1 MFAWA
6 GNPRWS
12 LAAKAVGSVTVLASI
27 FMVTG
32 YINASAA
39 PRASENG
46 VASASSQNFEESLRM
61 RITKKDGSH
70 VAAKGSASGSVDGK
84 VSFKIHTVNGSKAT
98 ATFYGHN
105 SHGTIS
111 GSGVAKYHVSGAVSY
126 YTGKVKTLT
135 GTGRYSHASSHG
147 ISLSGT
153 VNRRT
158 YSVKMTLS
166 GRWHA

>member
-1 MFAWA
+1 MAA
-6 GNPRWS
+6 GGGNLRWL
-12 LAAKAVGSVTVLASI
+12 LAASVTVLALGLLVAGH
-27 FMVTG
+27 MT
-32 YINASAA
+32 ASAA
-39 PRASENG
+39 PRASG
-46 VASASSQNFEESLRM
+46 DGIATASAQNFEESLRM

-70 VAAKGSASGSVDGK
+70 VAAKGGASGSVDGS

-111 GSGVAKYHVSGAVSY
+111 GAGVAKYHVNGAVSY
-126 YTGKVKTLT
+126 YSGKIKTLT
-135 GTGRYSHASSHG
+135 GTGKYSHASSHG

-158 YSVKMTLS
+158 YSVKMTLT